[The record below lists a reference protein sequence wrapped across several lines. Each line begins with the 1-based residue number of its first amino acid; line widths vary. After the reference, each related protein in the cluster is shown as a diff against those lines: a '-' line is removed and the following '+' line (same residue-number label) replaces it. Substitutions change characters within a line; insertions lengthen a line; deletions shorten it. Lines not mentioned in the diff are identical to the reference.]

1 MAGIQA
7 PGVGSNLDVNS
18 IVTQL
23 IAAEKAPAEKRLANE
38 EALVQARLSTLG
50 IVKSSFADFQ
60 TSIRSLASVSAF
72 QSKTASV
79 ANESLF
85 SATVSSAA
93 KAGQYSVEVE
103 ELAQAQKLVS
113 KTFANS
119 TTTVGTGTLHIKFGS
134 YDSQSNQF
142 QENTDKQA
150 VDIVIG
156 NDKSSLQGIRDAINA
171 AKAGVTA
178 SLLNDGSGERLVLS
192 SESGQK
198 NGLQITVSDND
209 GSHTNDS
216 GLSQLAFDPTAAVGS
231 GKNIQQTLEPKDA
244 IVWVDGIKVTRPTNS
259 VTGVMSGVTLDLKQI
274 APGSPTT
281 FSVSE
286 NKSSIKESV
295 QGFVD
300 SFNALKLVLNKA
312 TKYDAEQKKGSL
324 LTGDSAIR
332 GMNTQMQRIMGEMV
346 AGVSGDIKS
355 LADIGITSARDGTL
369 QLDAG
374 KLDKAL
380 TNNIDQFAAIFS
392 TTGRTTDSLIS
403 YVKAGADTKVGEY
416 AVSVT
421 QLATQASY
429 TNPLGASPFL
439 VDTNN
444 DTFKLKVDG
453 VESGLITLTQKSYSS
468 GEQLALEIQTQINA
482 DSVLGENDRS
492 VIVEYAA
499 GNLSIRSSRYGSD
512 SALAVTQIESN
523 SSSIG
528 LTIKSGTPGLNVAG
542 TIGGVAATGLGTIL
556 TGSGDAE
563 GLQIDV
569 ADGAVGTRGS
579 VEFSNGVAQQLNALI
594 DNFLGNNGALT
605 QRINDFNERATSITE
620 KRTKLNERLTNLET
634 RLRAQF
640 LSMDLMVGQM
650 RATSDSLTSQL
661 AGLPYSNSN

>member
-60 TSIRSLASVSAF
+60 TSIRSLASVSSF

-85 SATVSSAA
+85 GATVSSAA

-103 ELAQAQKLVS
+103 ALAQAQKLVS
-113 KTFANS
+113 KTFTNS
-119 TTTVGTGTLHIKFGS
+119 TTTVGTGTIHIKFGS
-134 YDSQSNQF
+134 YDTQSNQF

-171 AKAGVTA
+171 AKTGVTA

-192 SESGQK
+192 SASGQK

-209 GSHTNDS
+209 GNHTNDS
-216 GLSQLAFDPTAAVGS
+216 GLSQLAFDPTATVGS
-231 GKNIQQTLEPKDA
+231 GKNIQQTLVPKDA
-244 IVWVDGIKVTRPTNS
+244 VVWVDGIKVTRPTNS
-259 VTGVMSGVTLDLKQI
+259 VTGIMSGVTLDLKQI

-300 SFNALKLVLNKA
+300 SFNALKQVLNKA

-392 TTGRTTDSLIS
+392 TTGRASDSLIS
-403 YVKAGADTKVGEY
+403 YVKAGADTKAGEY
-416 AVSVT
+416 AVAVT

-429 TNPLGASPFL
+429 SNPLGASPFV
-439 VDTNN
+439 VDANN

-453 VESGLITLTQKSYSS
+453 VESGLITLTQNSYST

-482 DSVLGENDRS
+482 DSALSENDRS
-492 VIVEYAA
+492 VIVEYAS

-512 SALAVTQIESN
+512 SAIAVTQIESS

-528 LTIKSGTPGLNVAG
+528 LTIKSGAPGLNVAG
-542 TIGGVAATGLGTIL
+542 TIGGVAATGLGTVL

-569 ADGAVGTRGS
+569 AGGVVGTRGT

-620 KRTKLNERLTNLET
+620 KRTKLNDRLTNLET

>member
-60 TSIRSLASVSAF
+60 TSIRSLASVSSF

-79 ANESLF
+79 ANQNLF
-85 SATVSSAA
+85 TATVSSAA

-113 KTFANS
+113 KTFSDS

-171 AKAGVTA
+171 AKVGVTA

-192 SESGQK
+192 SDSGQK

-209 GSHTNDS
+209 GSHTNDT
-216 GLSQLAFDPTAAVGS
+216 GLSQLAFDPSASVGS
-231 GKNIQQTLEPKDA
+231 GKNMQQTLTPKDA

-259 VTGVMSGVTLDLKQI
+259 VTGIMSGVTLDLKQI

-300 SFNALKLVLNKA
+300 SFNALKQVLNKA

-346 AGVSGDIKS
+346 TGVSGDIKS

-380 TNNIDQFAAIFS
+380 TNHIDQFAAIFS
-392 TTGRTTDSLIS
+392 TTGRTSDSLIS

-416 AVSVT
+416 AVSIT

-429 TNPLGASPFL
+429 SNPLGASPFL
-439 VDTNN
+439 IDADN

-453 VESGLITLTQKSYSS
+453 VESGLITLTQQSYSS
-468 GEQLALEIQTQINA
+468 GEQLALDLQTQINA
-482 DSVLGENDRS
+482 DSVLGDNGRS

-499 GNLSIRSSRYGSD
+499 GHLNIRSSRYGSD
-512 SALAVTQIESN
+512 SAIAVTQIELN

-528 LTIKSGTPGLNVAG
+528 LTIKSGAPGLDVAG
-542 TIGGVAATGLGTIL
+542 TIGGVAATGIGTVL
-556 TGSGDAE
+556 TGNGDAD

-569 ADGAVGTRGS
+569 AGGAVGTRGT
-579 VEFSNGVAQQLNALI
+579 VEFSNGVAQQLNTLI

-605 QRINDFNERATSITE
+605 QRINDFNDRAASITE

-661 AGLPYSNSN
+661 AGLPFSNSN